1 MQIKLKIV
9 TMALFCSSAALAQTV
24 KPTEEQGA
32 TTFDESAFT
41 FTEAQLGEDDNVSQE
56 VSVVSSNRNVYA
68 SQVGYRFSAAR
79 FKYRAFNSKY
89 NEIYVNG
96 NPMNDV
102 ERGEFRFSMV
112 GGLNNQTRNVESA
125 LPFEEN
131 NFCLPSMGG
140 SNNYN
145 FRPGSQPAGHR
156 LSLAGAN
163 RNYTIRG
170 MYTYNSGY
178 NKDGW
183 AYSLGLT
190 YRWANMETAY
200 IEGTFYNALSYFVG
214 VEKLFDKHSISLV
227 TWGNPTERA
236 AQAASTDEMYWLAN
250 SNFYNPNWGYQ
261 GGKKRNSRIIKD
273 FAPSALLTWD
283 YNIDKNTK
291 LVTSLLGKYAKYS
304 SSRLQYNIQPYAK
317 LFL

>member
-112 GGLNNQTRNVESA
+112 G
-125 LPFEEN
+125 
-131 NFCLPSMGG
+131 
-140 SNNYN
+140 
-145 FRPGSQPAGHR
+145 
-156 LSLAGAN
+156 
-163 RNYTIRG
+163 
-170 MYTYNSGY
+170 
-178 NKDGW
+178 
-183 AYSLGLT
+183 
-190 YRWANMETAY
+190 
-200 IEGTFYNALSYFVG
+200 
-214 VEKLFDKHSISLV
+214 
-227 TWGNPTERA
+227 
-236 AQAASTDEMYWLAN
+236 
-250 SNFYNPNWGYQ
+250 
-261 GGKKRNSRIIKD
+261 
-273 FAPSALLTWD
+273 
-283 YNIDKNTK
+283 
-291 LVTSLLGKYAKYS
+291 
-304 SSRLQYNIQPYAK
+304 
-317 LFL
+317 